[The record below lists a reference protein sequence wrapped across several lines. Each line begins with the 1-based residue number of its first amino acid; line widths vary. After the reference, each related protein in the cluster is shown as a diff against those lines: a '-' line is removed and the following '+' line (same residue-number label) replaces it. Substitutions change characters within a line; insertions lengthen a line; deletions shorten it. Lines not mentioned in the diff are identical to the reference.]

1 MKKLILA
8 LLISPLAAFSADFI
22 LEPYADAQ
30 YACNYF
36 EGESTRLV
44 LSADTLEQAQAEA
57 QALIGKS
64 LQMTCNQDEY
74 ACVHNNGDV
83 EPRVIRRRTAER
95 NVVVIGGSIKDL
107 ATGKEIQRVNSAYYH
122 KNLRRMPR
130 CDY

>member
-1 MKKLILA
+1 MKTLILA
-8 LLISPLAAFSADFI
+8 LLITPLSALSADFI

-44 LSADTLEQAQAEA
+44 LNADTLEQAVVEA
-57 QALIGKS
+57 QALIGKN

-74 ACVHNNGDV
+74 ACVHKNGDV
-83 EPRVIRRRTAER
+83 EPRVIRRHSTER
-95 NVVVIGGSIKDL
+95 NVAVIGGSIKDL

-122 KNLRRMPR
+122 RNLRRMPR